1 MKTSA
6 EDIIMS
12 TESYGLERQA
22 RPKPFFSAKRVIG
35 MKMFLLVL
43 PLLVLVFIFHYL
55 PLLGWT
61 YAFTEYVPGRSIL
74 GQDYRAGFR
83 YFTMMFSG
91 VGYFPIVMRN
101 TLVLSLCGILLSPFP
116 AILAIM
122 VTRLSKGWMGR
133 LRRIVQTATSLPNF
147 ISWVLVYSLFFAL
160 FNTSNGAVNQILL
173 NLNMIDAPTN
183 ILISADLA
191 WPFQIA
197 ISVWKNSGWS
207 AIIYFAAITGID
219 QELYDAADV
228 DGAGSFQKILNVTV
242 PGLLP
247 TYFVLLLMS
256 IANMLSN
263 GFEQYYVFQNAL
275 TANKLEVLDT
285 YIYKVGLSNL
295 QFSLSTAMGI
305 FKSLVSITLLAI
317 ANLASKAIRGESIF

>member
-1 MKTSA
+1 
-6 EDIIMS
+6 MS
-12 TESYGLERQA
+12 TRSFTLSS
-22 RPKPFFSAKRVIG
+22 RPKPISAAKRIAG
-35 MKMFLLVL
+35 IKMLLLVS
-43 PLLVLVFIFHYL
+43 PMLVLVFIFNYL

-61 YAFTEYVPGRSIL
+61 YAFADYVPGRSIFEL
-74 GQDYRAGFR
+74 DYSMGFT
-83 YFTMMFSG
+83 YFKMMFSG
-91 VGYFPIVMRN
+91 VGYFPTVMRN
-101 TLVLSLCGILLSPFP
+101 TLVLSFAGILLSPLP

-122 VTRLSKGWMGR
+122 VTQLSGSWTGR
-133 LRRIVQTATSLPNF
+133 LQKVIQTATSLPNF

-173 NLNMIDAPTN
+173 SLGVIEKPTN
-183 ILISADLA
+183 ILINADLA
-191 WPFQIA
+191 WSFQICV
-197 ISVWKNSGWS
+197 SVWKSAGWN

-228 DGAGSFQKILNVTV
+228 DGAGNFQKILHVTV
-242 PGLLP
+242 PGLLS

-275 TANKLEVLDT
+275 TTNKLEVLDT

-305 FKSLVSITLLAI
+305 FKSVVSIILLTI